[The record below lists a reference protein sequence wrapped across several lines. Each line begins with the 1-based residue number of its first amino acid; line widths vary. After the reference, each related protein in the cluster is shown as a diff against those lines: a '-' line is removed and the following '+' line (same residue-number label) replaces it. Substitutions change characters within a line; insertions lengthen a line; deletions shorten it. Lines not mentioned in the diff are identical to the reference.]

1 MSKGK
6 AATEI
11 VKFIAEFGI
20 TAAKNKFGTSQKT
33 GVGKLTDEQL
43 GQGLNK
49 FEAKK
54 TEKKAIKDK
63 PKDKPTPKPKSPP
76 RNVEGAATQR
86 GLRFRDKPE
95 VDIEVES
102 DASRSVS
109 ETNQARGAASAGRS
123 TNAPGKTNIGS
134 RSIANFIRDQKNAS
148 PGMAARDAENK
159 AYAAYIKAAP
169 TKAEKAKRQAEF
181 DKIRKKRKEADVR
194 AEKNRRTN
202 ISRGSRGKPRGTPK
216 TDKDIALAAIMPD
229 PKTGK
234 GGGELV
240 PEFFKLN
247 KNLRDQLIRSAK
259 AALDDPGKRRL
270 DAILEKESLKQ
281 GKTPQLESAGT
292 RKIDTSDRMVQDAKK
307 ALVAVFGQRKG
318 TQLFNKILD
327 GSKTKKEFLVEIRS
341 MVSGNSQGQKGT
353 RASETGAIVGD
364 RKYNLRPVDRSN
376 TRQPGRR
383 EVTSRR
389 GKPGNTELDSPM
401 NRGGKVTKRATG
413 AHDFRMNKGGLLLSS
428 VDNRKK
434 R

>member
-1 MSKGK
+1 MLLLFVHLKRTRGNIVSKGK

-54 TEKKAIKDK
+54 TEKKAIKDAPKEK
-63 PKDKPTPKPKSPP
+63 PKSKPKSPP
-76 RNVEGAATQR
+76 RDVEAAATQR
-86 GLRFRDKPE
+86 NLRFRDKPE

-134 RSIANFIRDQKNAS
+134 RSIANFIQDQKNAS
-148 PGMAARDAENK
+148 PGMKARTREDK

-169 TKAEKAKRQAEF
+169 TKAEKAKRQAEYDAIKNKR
-181 DKIRKKRKEADVR
+181 DKADTKQAKTTALKSAQTRTGQTRK
-194 AEKNRRTN
+194 RRTDYVTQDGE
-202 ISRGSRGKPRGTPK
+202 IVGKPTKEQVNAAMRNAEARDDSTTATRMRK
-216 TDKDIALAAIMPD
+216 YLKELSDKEQ
-229 PKTGK
+229 GK
-234 GGGELV
+234 G
-240 PEFFKLN
+240 
-247 KNLRDQLIRSAK
+247 
-259 AALDDPGKRRL
+259 
-270 DAILEKESLKQ
+270 
-281 GKTPQLESAGT
+281 QLESAGART
-292 RKIDTSDRMVQDAKK
+292 IDTSDRMIQDARKS
-307 ALVAVFGQRKG
+307 LVAVFGQKKG
-318 TQLFNKILD
+318 TELFNKILK
-327 GSKTKKEFLVEIRS
+327 GSNTKKQFLVEIRS
-341 MVSGNSQGQKGT
+341 MVRGGSKGQSTGT
-353 RASETGAIVGD
+353 RPSETGAIVGN
-364 RKYNLRPVDRSN
+364 RKSNLRLVDRSN
-376 TRQPGRR
+376 RKQPGRR

-401 NRGGKVTKRATG
+401 NRGGAVTKRATG

-434 R
+434 K

>member
-1 MSKGK
+1 VSKGK

-54 TEKKAIKDK
+54 IEKKAIKDV
-63 PKDKPTPKPKSPP
+63 PKEKPKPKLESPS
-76 RNVEGAATQR
+76 RDVSKSATQKNV
-86 GLRFRDKPE
+86 RFRDKPE

-134 RSIANFIRDQKNAS
+134 RSIANFIQDQKNAS
-148 PGMAARDAENK
+148 PGMVARTREDK
-159 AYAAYIKAAP
+159 AYAAYVKAAP
-169 TKAEKAKRQAEF
+169 TKAEKAKRQAEY
-181 DKIRKKRKEADVR
+181 DAIKAKRKRAD
-194 AEKNRRTN
+194 EKQAATTARKSGQTRRGQRRERRTN
-202 ISRGSRGKPRGTPK
+202 YVTQDGEIIGKPTKEQVNAAMRNAEARDDSTTATRMRK
-216 TDKDIALAAIMPD
+216 YLKELSDKEQ
-229 PKTGK
+229 GK
-234 GGGELV
+234 G
-240 PEFFKLN
+240 
-247 KNLRDQLIRSAK
+247 
-259 AALDDPGKRRL
+259 
-270 DAILEKESLKQ
+270 
-281 GKTPQLESAGT
+281 QLESAGT
-292 RKIDTSDRMVQDAKK
+292 RTIDTSDRMIQDAKK
-307 ALVAVFGQRKG
+307 SLVAVFGQKKG
-318 TQLFNKILD
+318 TELFNKILK
-327 GSKTKKEFLVEIRS
+327 GSNTKKQFLVEIRS
-341 MVSGNSQGQKGT
+341 MVQGGSKGQSTGT
-353 RASETGAIVGD
+353 RPSETGAIVGN
-364 RKYNLRPVDRSN
+364 RKSNLRLVDRSN
-376 TRQPGRR
+376 REQPGRR
-383 EVTSRR
+383 EATSRR

-434 R
+434 K

>member
-1 MSKGK
+1 MAG
-6 AATEI
+6 ATSI
-11 VKFIAEFGI
+11 IKYISRFGV
-20 TAAKNKFGTSQKT
+20 TAAKNKFGTSKKS
-33 GVGKLTDEQL
+33 GVGQLTDEQL

-54 TEKKAIKDK
+54 VEDKSVKA

-109 ETNQARGAASAGRS
+109 EINQARGAASAGRS
-123 TNAPGKTNIGS
+123 TNTSGKTNIGS
-134 RSIANFIRDQKNAS
+134 RSIANFIQDQKNVS
-148 PGMAARDAENK
+148 PGMAARTREDK

-169 TKAEKAKRQAEF
+169 TKKEKAKRQAEY
-181 DKIRKKRKEADVR
+181 DAVKAKREKADTKQAATTARKSGQTRR
-194 AEKNRRTN
+194 GQTRQRRTDYVTQDGE
-202 ISRGSRGKPRGTPK
+202 IIGSPTAPQ
-216 TDKDIALAAIMPD
+216 
-229 PKTGK
+229 
-234 GGGELV
+234 
-240 PEFFKLN
+240 
-247 KNLRDQLIRSAK
+247 LR
-259 AALDDPGKRRL
+259 AALRNFEARDETKNAKRMR
-270 DAILEKESLKQ
+270 DALEELRGVETGRGQ
-281 GKTPQLESAGT
+281 VQSAGVRT
-292 RKIDTSDRMVQDAKK
+292 IDTSDRMIQDAKK
-307 ALVAVFGQRKG
+307 SLVAVFGQKKG

-341 MVSGNSQGQKGT
+341 MVRGGSKGQSTGT
-353 RASETGAIVGD
+353 RPSETGAIVGN
-364 RKYNLRPVDRSN
+364 RKSNLQLVDRSAKK
-376 TRQPGRR
+376 QPGRR

-389 GKPGNTELDSPM
+389 GKPGNSELDSPM

-434 R
+434 KK